1 MDEREFLSALRS
13 RENFKKVVVNKI
25 VLDRRARRADF
36 ILITD
41 QPFTPQD
48 EEFIRDLVQKAVPPS
63 LKAGFEIRKLVCD
76 EQLVRQRI
84 LEYLKATH
92 LAAAAFIKGEDISV
106 RTGEPAVF
114 VFGVDEAEK
123 TFFETRN
130 ILENVAAMLEKNFC
144 AQFRGELE
152 LKEKPVE
159 DTVIEEE
166 DEPVR
171 FLATRTFPI
180 VDFEAI
186 DFAEVPQTATYMKDC
201 SMAADNLTVCGEI
214 VYIQEKISQKG
225 KPYYSITLTDTTD
238 KLFLSYF
245 PKKKTEEKIKQLKQ
259 GDFIVCTGAN
269 ELFNG
274 RLRFTARYINYGRM
288 PDHFVPEKRPS
299 KPAPAR
305 YQLIVPEKI
314 TDYNQ
319 INLFE
324 NASLPACLTSRDFVV
339 FDLETTGL
347 NNSPVSGRMDAIT
360 EIGAVKIVHGE
371 ISEKFTTLVNP
382 ERRLEEENI
391 KIRGMTDDMV
401 RDAPKIGEVI
411 PDFFKF
417 CEGCDL
423 VGHNVQFDFKFISYY
438 GAQDDYMFEQKTYDT
453 VTLAQSMLFLS
464 NYKLNTVADYYG
476 IKFNHHRAFDDAL
489 ATAKIFIELIK
500 AKKCLPNH

>member
-13 RENFKKVVVNKI
+13 RENFKKAVVNKI

-106 RTGEPAVF
+106 RTGEPTVF

-159 DTVIEEE
+159 DTEIEEE

-274 RLRFTARYINYGRM
+274 RLRF
-288 PDHFVPEKRPS
+288 
-299 KPAPAR
+299 
-305 YQLIVPEKI
+305 
-314 TDYNQ
+314 
-319 INLFE
+319 
-324 NASLPACLTSRDFVV
+324 
-339 FDLETTGL
+339 
-347 NNSPVSGRMDAIT
+347 
-360 EIGAVKIVHGE
+360 
-371 ISEKFTTLVNP
+371 
-382 ERRLEEENI
+382 
-391 KIRGMTDDMV
+391 
-401 RDAPKIGEVI
+401 
-411 PDFFKF
+411 
-417 CEGCDL
+417 
-423 VGHNVQFDFKFISYY
+423 
-438 GAQDDYMFEQKTYDT
+438 
-453 VTLAQSMLFLS
+453 
-464 NYKLNTVADYYG
+464 
-476 IKFNHHRAFDDAL
+476 
-489 ATAKIFIELIK
+489 
-500 AKKCLPNH
+500 